1 MAGWKR
7 AGVAGNGRRGASSG
21 VGWSATVSGKM
32 KGPAETP
39 ATTLLRQHG
48 VAYTEHVYEYVEHGG
63 TGVSSSALG
72 VDEHHVV
79 KTLIFEDDKR
89 RPLCVLM
96 HGDRKVS
103 TKELARQIGA
113 KRVAPCTQEDAMRH
127 SGYLVGGCS
136 PFGLRKPM
144 PVYMEKSILDI
155 DRIYINGGKRGFL
168 VGLPP
173 ADVVRVVQPV
183 LVSAALA
190 E

>member
-1 MAGWKR
+1 MAKH
-7 AGVAGNGRRGASSG
+7 S
-21 VGWSATVSGKM
+21 
-32 KGPAETP
+32 ETP
-39 ATTLLRQHG
+39 ATSMLKLHR
-48 VAYTEHVYEYVEHGG
+48 VVYTEHVYEYVEHGG
-63 TGVSSSALG
+63 TSVSSSSLG

-89 RPLCVLM
+89 QPLCVLM

-113 KRVAPCTQEDAMRH
+113 KRVAPCKPEDAMRH

-144 PVYMEKSILDI
+144 PVFMEESILAI
-155 DRIYINGGKRGFL
+155 DRILINGGKRGFL

-173 ADVVRVVQPV
+173 QEVARVVKPK
-183 LVSAALA
+183 LVNAALV

>member
-1 MAGWKR
+1 MLKKHN
-7 AGVAGNGRRGASSG
+7 VI
-21 VGWSATVSGKM
+21 
-32 KGPAETP
+32 
-39 ATTLLRQHG
+39 
-48 VAYTEHVYEYVEHGG
+48 YTEHVYDYIEHGG
-63 TGVSSSALG
+63 TSVSSSSLG

-89 RPLCVLM
+89 QPLCVLM

-113 KRVAPCTQEDAMRH
+113 KRVAPCRPEDATRH

-144 PVYMEKSILDI
+144 PVFMEESILAI
-155 DRIYINGGKRGFL
+155 ERILINGGKRGFL
-168 VGLPP
+168 VGMPP
-173 ADVVRVVQPV
+173 QEVVRVVKPK
-183 LVSAALA
+183 LVNAALV

>member
-1 MAGWKR
+1 MTKH
-7 AGVAGNGRRGASSG
+7 S
-21 VGWSATVSGKM
+21 
-32 KGPAETP
+32 ETP
-39 ATTLLRQHG
+39 ATSMLKLHG
-48 VAYTEHVYEYVEHGG
+48 VVYTEHVYEYVEHGG
-63 TGVSSSALG
+63 TSVSSSSLG

-89 RPLCVLM
+89 QPLCVLM

-113 KRVAPCTQEDAMRH
+113 KRVAPCKPEDATRH

-144 PVYMEKSILDI
+144 PIFMEESILAI
-155 DRIYINGGKRGFL
+155 ERILINGGKRGFL
-168 VGLPP
+168 VGVAPQE
-173 ADVVRVVQPV
+173 VVRVVKPR
-183 LVSAALA
+183 LVNVALV